1 MICGRAIIAPLVVK
15 IGTKAPDSRWRVAA
29 RMRTL
34 GKVRRVSFEPRVS
47 LPARVFTG
55 LTDRK
60 FMKQHF
66 PMLLTSG
73 FPDLGLT
80 IHSHFLTFLVGVG
93 QALDYAAVAEC
104 PIWWGRDIGL
114 GEVRADS
121 VWFEKTGAVAAL
133 AFEFERSNAATRAS
147 FATKSRTRIASAST
161 PSLQL
166 SVLIYWVRSGSAPQ
180 GMGEIIRDLSRRVP
194 SQGDRRYAGPHAT
207 NARQVRDAFC
217 LGFGASSVRG
227 VPARRTQRT
236 TRPREGVVSWPWL
249 CSAATPARNWVI
261 GFD

>member
-1 MICGRAIIAPLVVK
+1 
-15 IGTKAPDSRWRVAA
+15 
-29 RMRTL
+29 MRTL

-73 FPDLGLT
+73 IPDLGLT

-133 AFEFERSNAATRAS
+133 AFEFERFERGDEGKLRNKVENLA
-147 FATKSRTRIASAST
+147 IASAST

-166 SVLIYWVRSGSAPQ
+166 SVLIYWVRSGSAPPRH
-180 GMGEIIRDLSRRVP
+180 GRNHRDLSRRVP

-236 TRPREGVVSWPWL
+236 TRPREGVVHGLGCVPRQ
-249 CSAATPARNWVI
+249 PRRGNWVI